1 MHDITLT
8 VTGNVVSDVSLRF
21 SASGDPVASFRI
33 ACTPRRFDRASDR
46 WVDSD
51 THYFGVS
58 CWRDMAQNVVQS
70 VTKGMPIVVHGR
82 LRSREVERPCGES
95 SHRIRYQDIEA
106 RSVGPDLSR
115 GVATFTRVK
124 RQSVVE
130 SEERLI
136 ADLQGAALAL
146 AEIDDLPAGVD
157 PETGEIHEDFGRI
170 AADEMESVPAGA

>member
-8 VTGNVVSDVSLRF
+8 VVGNVVSEVSLRF
-21 SASGDPVASFRI
+21 SAAGDPVASFRI
-33 ACTPRRFDRASDR
+33 ACTPRRFDRATDR
-46 WVDSD
+46 WIDSD

-58 CWRDMAQNVVQS
+58 CWRDMAHNVVQS

-106 RSVGPDLSR
+106 RSVGPDLAR
-115 GVATFTRVK
+115 GISSFNRVK
-124 RQSVVE
+124 RQAVVE

-136 ADLQGAALAL
+136 ADLQGAELAI
-146 AEIDDLPAGVD
+146 AEFDEVPEGID
-157 PETGEIHEDFGRI
+157 PETGEILEAIDSLS
-170 AADEMESVPAGA
+170 ADEMSSVPIGA

>member
-146 AEIDDLPAGVD
+146 AEIDDVPAGVD
-157 PETGEIHEDFGRI
+157 PSTGEIHEDYERI
-170 AADEMESVPAGA
+170 AADEMASVPAGA

>member
-8 VTGNVVSDVSLRF
+8 VVGNVVSEVSLRF
-21 SASGDPVASFRI
+21 SAAGDPVASFRI
-33 ACTPRRFDRASDR
+33 ACTPRRFDRATDR
-46 WVDSD
+46 WIDSD

-82 LRSREVERPCGES
+82 LRSREVERPCGDS

-106 RSVGPDLSR
+106 RSVGPDLAR
-115 GVATFTRVK
+115 GISSFTRVK

-130 SEERLI
+130 SEERMI
-136 ADLQGAALAL
+136 ADLQGAELAL
-146 AEIDDLPAGVD
+146 ADLDEAPQGVD
-157 PETGEIHEDFGRI
+157 PETGEIIEEFEHLDAEELSST
-170 AADEMESVPAGA
+170 AAPA

>member
-8 VTGNVVSDVSLRF
+8 VVGNVVSDVSLRF
-21 SASGDPVASFRI
+21 SAAGDPVASFRV
-33 ACTPRRFDRASDR
+33 ACTPRRFDRATDR

-82 LRSREVERPCGES
+82 LRTREVERPCGES

-106 RSVGPDLSR
+106 RSVGPDLAR
-115 GVATFTRVK
+115 GMSSFTRVK

-130 SEERLI
+130 SEERMI
-136 ADLQGAALAL
+136 ADLQGAELAL
-146 AEIDDLPAGVD
+146 ADLEEVPGGVD
-157 PETGEIHEDFGRI
+157 PETGEIIEAFEQLGEDQLSR
-170 AADEMESVPAGA
+170 AAAGG